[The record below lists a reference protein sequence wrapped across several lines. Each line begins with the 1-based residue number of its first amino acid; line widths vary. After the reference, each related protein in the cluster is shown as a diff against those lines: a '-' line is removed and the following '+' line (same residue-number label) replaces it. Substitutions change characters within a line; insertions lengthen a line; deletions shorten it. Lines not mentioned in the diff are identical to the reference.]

1 MDVKSCL
8 TPIEPTE
15 NVQETTRNS
24 IYPGIGRLV
33 TTNTVD
39 SRAREF
45 LLLKD
50 RVTVGS
56 DEASDFIIRDETI
69 SRRHAILTFQ
79 AGRLE
84 VKDLGSTNGTFL
96 NGKRIIGISAFDKG
110 DRIRFG
116 TVILFSCEMHHQ
128 HRLDK

>member
-1 MDVKSCL
+1 MSKR
-8 TPIEPTE
+8 P
-15 NVQETTRNS
+15 QEQHL
-24 IYPGIGRLV
+24 PGIGRLV
-33 TTNTVD
+33 ATNTVD

-56 DEASDFIIRDETI
+56 DEASDFVIRDETI

-84 VKDLGSTNGTFL
+84 VTDLGSIP
-96 NGKRIIGISAFDKG
+96 KP
-110 DRIRFG
+110 
-116 TVILFSCEMHHQ
+116 
-128 HRLDK
+128 